1 MAEHIWKQFFHKNLP
16 GHGDRNRCFT
26 TLSHYMKPCGKFN
39 TSQQATETCW
49 LTALSSPNKE
59 DRKKGRAHA
68 CQQRLK
74 IAMGV
79 KQCTQETRP
88 FICLTPS
95 AQTDIQQ
102 TPKLVP
108 VTNNVKFSPNSLSNY
123 MGFHFYLAQTT
134 SRKAVCLKREQDCAG
149 TGNKKCL
156 PNKLTGFGEQNT
168 IGVGRRDDE

>member
-1 MAEHIWKQFFHKNLP
+1 
-16 GHGDRNRCFT
+16 
-26 TLSHYMKPCGKFN
+26 
-39 TSQQATETCW
+39 
-49 LTALSSPNKE
+49 
-59 DRKKGRAHA
+59 
-68 CQQRLK
+68 
-74 IAMGV
+74 MGV

-108 VTNNVKFSPNSLSNY
+108 VTNNVTNSLSNY
-123 MGFHFYLAQTT
+123 MGFHLYLARATL
-134 SRKAVCLKREQDCAG
+134 REAVCLKREQDCAG